1 LRAALARELISKI
14 TRAKQTE
21 SMAQVVEG
29 LLCQREALT
38 SNTSPMKETTR
49 EWMTMNKIHYS
60 YVWKCHNETHY
71 FVQLMYI
78 NKNGQK

>member
-38 SNTSPMKETTR
+38 SNTSPTKQ
-49 EWMTMNKIHYS
+49 TMLGQEKHKFKAS
-60 YVWKCHNETHY
+60 WGFTVSSRPVWS
-71 FVQLMYI
+71 
-78 NKNGQK
+78 

>member
-1 LRAALARELISKI
+1 
-14 TRAKQTE
+14 
-21 SMAQVVEG
+21 MAQVVEG

-60 YVWKCHNETHY
+60 YVWKCHNETRY

-78 NKNGQK
+78 NKNGQKQW